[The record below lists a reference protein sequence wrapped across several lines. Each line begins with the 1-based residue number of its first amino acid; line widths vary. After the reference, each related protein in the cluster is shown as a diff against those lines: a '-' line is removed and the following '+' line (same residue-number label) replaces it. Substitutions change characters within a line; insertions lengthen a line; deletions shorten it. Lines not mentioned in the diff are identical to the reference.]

1 MARTAQA
8 VELPECLGVD
18 AVEVQ
23 AVHVGDPAVG
33 VKLLEVGRVHP
44 GPGRIGELADR
55 VHVHVAKKRPL
66 LVRLGEGALL
76 RVEHEEPR
84 SIAEATDSDDRPVLD
99 RERPRLPLP
108 GKTGVRTVL
117 LAKNLVA
124 EPVERREPLP
134 DVRPHRL
141 AISREG
147 DVTDEAV
154 EHFTRLLVRVEGH
167 DVGRPDRGPGLVQH
181 VERSEPPIV
190 RAVHVT
196 EVNLHRRRDTRRV
209 ATGGQQRVEHPTLHT
224 HGVGD
229 HHRRTHPGRQ
239 VGDTR
244 VLLAGSGQ
252 AGVDLVHRELA
263 PPVGDGAARAVGEH
277 RRTRIVVQVGQHPV
291 ACQGGS

>member
-1 MARTAQA
+1 M
-8 VELPECLGVD
+8 
-18 AVEVQ
+18 Q

-84 SIAEATDSDDRPVLD
+84 SIIAEATDSDDRPVLD

-117 LAKNLVA
+117 LAKNVVA

-209 ATGGQQRVEHPTLHT
+209 ATGGQQRVEHPALHA
-224 HGVGD
+224 GGIGD

-239 VGDTR
+239 VGDAR

-252 AGVDLVHRELA
+252 TSVDLVRRELA
-263 PPVGDGAARAVGEH
+263 APVGDGVARAVGEH
-277 RRTRIVVQVGQHPV
+277 RRSPIVVQVGHDTI